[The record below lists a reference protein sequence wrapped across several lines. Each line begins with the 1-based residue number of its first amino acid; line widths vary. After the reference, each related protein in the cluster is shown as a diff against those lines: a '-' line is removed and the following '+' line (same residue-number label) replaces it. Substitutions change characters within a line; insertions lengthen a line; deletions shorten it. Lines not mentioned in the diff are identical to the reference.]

1 MILLDVSVCAEN
13 CSHLNKR
20 RKKPFLTLYKIQN
33 VKSSFLSKSKSDYIL
48 FLVYKLSMI
57 PSDNPIVGT
66 VIPVAFTKFAIS
78 RNIPAAGTI
87 TSARSGFNLNCLIR
101 S

>member
-1 MILLDVSVCAEN
+1 MRIMTLIDVSVCAEN
-13 CSHLNKR
+13 SVHLNKH
-20 RKKPFLTLYKIQN
+20 RKKPLLALYKIQN

-66 VIPVAFTKFAIS
+66 AIPVAFT
-78 RNIPAAGTI
+78 
-87 TSARSGFNLNCLIR
+87 
-101 S
+101 